1 MAYHCKLDGVDASLH
16 WTLEERKKFE
26 KHTMGKIVSAT
37 FTIRDTDGKC
47 PVNLFAKINGGTSS
61 INEEFGA
68 NLKNVTPICVGGAA
82 GSSVA
87 AGLLAQP
94 EGPVVSSTLF
104 SASSGEQD
112 SVEVVVAPPPQSDD
126 LIQQREEKQRA
137 EAKTEIIIPV
147 AIEKEET
154 IANAANLNPNAY
166 LFDAARSVKVASA
179 KADFFFRQAG
189 IHYNTAAS
197 KPAEINCSFQTAE
210 AKKEPVR
217 CGLPSKNDLTSEKS
231 HILLITWILL
241 LLKLL
246 LRLNRK
252 SITKHLQIPSL
263 RLRSLIMFLLEKG
276 QLQILSAKSLRRFR
290 LR

>member
-112 SVEVVVAPPPQSDD
+112 SVEVVVAPPPSIGRFDSTTR
-126 LIQQREEKQRA
+126 REA
-137 EAKTEIIIPV
+137 ESRGEDRNYHSCGNRERRNHCKC
-147 AIEKEET
+147 
-154 IANAANLNPNAY
+154 
-166 LFDAARSVKVASA
+166 
-179 KADFFFRQAG
+179 RQF
-189 IHYNTAAS
+189 
-197 KPAEINCSFQTAE
+197 KP
-210 AKKEPVR
+210 
-217 CGLPSKNDLTSEKS
+217 
-231 HILLITWILL
+231 
-241 LLKLL
+241 
-246 LRLNRK
+246 
-252 SITKHLQIPSL
+252 
-263 RLRSLIMFLLEKG
+263 
-276 QLQILSAKSLRRFR
+276 
-290 LR
+290 